1 MYEVRR
7 GDCLAVMRDIPD
19 NSVDSC
25 MTDPPYHLTS
35 IVKRYSKTSLDGE
48 GTNER
53 RAASRADGLARLSR
67 GFMGQIWDGGD
78 LAFQPE
84 LWAEV
89 LRVLKPGAHL
99 VAFGGTRTYHRM
111 ACAIEDAGFE
121 IRDQIG
127 WTYGSGFPKSAD
139 VSKMIDKAAG
149 AERKVVGKSA
159 RHVSGKPEQRTAGL
173 SGSSTFAETVGMGAY
188 LTAPATAEAAQWDG
202 WGTALK
208 PAWEPICLARKP
220 LSEKT
225 VAANVLKWGTGAL
238 NINGCRIGVSD
249 ADTRDVGRQITRN
262 VRDADGWGMNSANA
276 QSGVTV
282 INPDG
287 RWPANLIHDG
297 SDEVLALFPD
307 SKGQQGDVRG
317 TEPSLPTDQIYGQFK
332 RRVASPARNDSGSA
346 ARFFYCAKASKKD
359 RGEGNVHP
367 TVKPTDLMRYLCRL
381 VTPSRGIVLDPF
393 TGSGSTGLG
402 ALLCDFDFIGIEK
415 DDGYANIADR
425 RLSALSDELG
435 LNYI

>member
-1 MYEVRR
+1 MPKS
-7 GDCLAVMRDIPD
+7 AP
-19 NSVDSC
+19 
-25 MTDPPYHLTS
+25 H
-35 IVKRYSKTSLDGE
+35 
-48 GTNER
+48 
-53 RAASRADGLARLSR
+53 ARMSR
-67 GFMGQIWDGGD
+67 GFMGQTWDGGD

-149 AERKVVGKSA
+149 AERYYLGEGPYAARKPRPYQGGTALNISVSDTRVG
-159 RHVSGKPEQRTAGL
+159 HPI
-173 SGSSTFAETVGMGAY
+173 
-188 LTAPATAEAAQWDG
+188 TAPATAEAAQWDG

>member
-1 MYEVRR
+1 
-7 GDCLAVMRDIPD
+7 MRDIPD

-25 MTDPPYHLTS
+25 VTDPPYHLTS

-127 WTYGSGFPKSAD
+127 WTYGSGFPKSHNQP
-139 VSKMIDKAAG
+139 G
-149 AERKVVGKSA
+149 GK
-159 RHVSGKPEQRTAGL
+159 
-173 SGSSTFAETVGMGAY
+173 
-188 LTAPATAEAAQWDG
+188 
-202 WGTALK
+202 GTALK
-208 PAWEPICLARKP
+208 PAWEPICMARKN
-220 LSEKT
+220 LDGT
-225 VAANVLKWGTGAL
+225 VAQNIAKWGTGAL
-238 NINGCRIGVSD
+238 NIDDCRIG
-249 ADTRDVGRQITRN
+249 TE
-262 VRDADGWGMNSANA
+262 VRYAAFTSLAPCHGNKLGADGTAGLRRGT
-276 QSGVTV
+276 QGE
-282 INPDG
+282 PQRYEG

-381 VTPSRGIVLDPF
+381 VTPPRGIVLDPF

-415 DDGYANIADR
+415 DDGYANIADK

-435 LNYI
+435 LNYV

>member
-1 MYEVRR
+1 MPKS
-7 GDCLAVMRDIPD
+7 AP
-19 NSVDSC
+19 
-25 MTDPPYHLTS
+25 H
-35 IVKRYSKTSLDGE
+35 
-48 GTNER
+48 
-53 RAASRADGLARLSR
+53 ARMSR

-89 LRVLKPGAHL
+89 FRVLKPGAHL

-127 WTYGSGFPKSAD
+127 WTYGSGFPKSHNQP
-139 VSKMIDKAAG
+139 G
-149 AERKVVGKSA
+149 
-159 RHVSGKPEQRTAGL
+159 
-173 SGSSTFAETVGMGAY
+173 
-188 LTAPATAEAAQWDG
+188 G

-208 PAWEPICLARKP
+208 PAWEPIALARKP
-220 LSEKT
+220 LRGT
-225 VAANVLKWGTGAL
+225 VAQNIAIWGTGAL
-238 NINGCRIGVSD
+238 NIDGCRID
-249 ADTRDVGRQITRN
+249 AGGESLSGGMINGTSKCSEGWDRPWRHDEATIARN
-262 VRDADGWGMNSANA
+262 KIEQAERIARAEA
-276 QSGVTV
+276 L
-282 INPDG
+282 G

-307 SKGQQGDVRG
+307 SKGQQGDVRS

-381 VTPSRGIVLDPF
+381 VTPPRGIVLDPF
-393 TGSGSTGLG
+393 MGSGSTGLG

>member
-1 MYEVRR
+1 
-7 GDCLAVMRDIPD
+7 MRDIPD
-19 NSVDSC
+19 NNVDSC
-25 MTDPPYHLTS
+25 VTDPPYHLTS

-89 LRVLKPGAHL
+89 LRVLKPVAHL

-127 WTYGSGFPKSAD
+127 WTYGSGFPKGAD

-159 RHVSGKPEQRTAGL
+159 RRVSGKPEQRTAGL

-249 ADTRDVGRQITRN
+249 ADTRDVGQT
-262 VRDADGWGMNSANA
+262 
-276 QSGVTV
+276 
-282 INPDG
+282 
-287 RWPANLIHDG
+287 IH
-297 SDEVLALFPD
+297 
-307 SKGQQGDVRG
+307 
-317 TEPSLPTDQIYGQFK
+317 
-332 RRVASPARNDSGSA
+332 
-346 ARFFYCAKASKKD
+346 
-359 RGEGNVHP
+359 
-367 TVKPTDLMRYLCRL
+367 
-381 VTPSRGIVLDPF
+381 
-393 TGSGSTGLG
+393 GSG
-402 ALLCDFDFIGIEK
+402 
-415 DDGYANIADR
+415 
-425 RLSALSDELG
+425 
-435 LNYI
+435 

>member
-1 MYEVRR
+1 V
-7 GDCLAVMRDIPD
+7 
-19 NSVDSC
+19 
-25 MTDPPYHLTS
+25 TDPPYHLTS

-307 SKGQQGDVRG
+307 SKGQLAPVSTN
-317 TEPSLPTDQIYGQFK
+317 TEPRKTQNVYGAM
-332 RRVASPARNDSGSA
+332 RRGNGRGSEASADRRYADKGATNFALFPGARRNDSGSA

-381 VTPSRGIVLDPF
+381 VTPPRGIVLDPF
-393 TGSGSTGLG
+393 MGSGSTGLG

>member
-25 MTDPPYHLTS
+25 VTDPPYHLTS

-238 NINGCRIGVSD
+238 NIDDCRIG
-249 ADTRDVGRQITRN
+249 TE
-262 VRDADGWGMNSANA
+262 VRYAAFTSLAPCHGNKLGADGTAELRRGT
-276 QSGVTV
+276 QGE
-282 INPDG
+282 PQRYEG

-381 VTPSRGIVLDPF
+381 VTPPRGIVLDPF
-393 TGSGSTGLG
+393 MGSGSTGLG

>member
-7 GDCLAVMRDIPD
+7 GDCLVVMRDIPD

-25 MTDPPYHLTS
+25 VTDPPYHLTS
-35 IVKRYSKTSLDGE
+35 IVKRYGKTSLDGE

-127 WTYGSGFPKSAD
+127 WTYGSGFPKSHNQP
-139 VSKMIDKAAG
+139 G
-149 AERKVVGKSA
+149 GK
-159 RHVSGKPEQRTAGL
+159 
-173 SGSSTFAETVGMGAY
+173 
-188 LTAPATAEAAQWDG
+188 
-202 WGTALK
+202 GTALK
-208 PAWEPICLARKP
+208 PAWEPICMARKN
-220 LSEKT
+220 LDGT
-225 VAANVLKWGTGAL
+225 VAQNIAKWGTGAL
-238 NINGCRIGVSD
+238 NIDDCRIG
-249 ADTRDVGRQITRN
+249 TE
-262 VRDADGWGMNSANA
+262 VRYAAFTSLAPCHGNKLGADGTAGLHRGT
-276 QSGVTV
+276 QGE
-282 INPDG
+282 PQRYEG

-307 SKGQQGDVRG
+307 SKGQLAPVSTHPELRKTQNVYGAMRRG
-317 TEPSLPTDQIYGQFK
+317 NGRGSEASAD
-332 RRVASPARNDSGSA
+332 RRYADKGATNFALFPGARRNDSGSA
-346 ARFFYCAKASKKD
+346 ARFFYCAKASRKD

-381 VTPSRGIVLDPF
+381 VTPPRGIVLDPF

-435 LNYI
+435 LNYV